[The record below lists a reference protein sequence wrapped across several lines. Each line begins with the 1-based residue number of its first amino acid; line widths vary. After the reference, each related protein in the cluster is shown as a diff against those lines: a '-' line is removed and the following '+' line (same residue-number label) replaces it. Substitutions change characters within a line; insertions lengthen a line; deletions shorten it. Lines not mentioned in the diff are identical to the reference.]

1 MEKSCFEKFMAL
13 DVDKRVIGLEESDDY
28 DDFCIPIGA
37 KIFAGL
43 GVDGVQFCMIDGFD
57 DMFFS
62 ISPYALYNKYVNPLS
77 YHFEDFLGLVLSCKN
92 SNPLEQIYWSNEDDF
107 TAFLE
112 EDMKNLFD
120 GQELALQRIQTE
132 LQITPIPDPF
142 SYVKKI
148 QAEFDY
154 SLIKYSDE
162 FYEVT
167 GLDKEMF

>member
-57 DMFFS
+57 DMVFS

-77 YHFEDFLGLVLSCKN
+77 YHLKIS
-92 SNPLEQIYWSNEDDF
+92 
-107 TAFLE
+107 
-112 EDMKNLFD
+112 
-120 GQELALQRIQTE
+120 LAWCYLARIQI
-132 LQITPIPDPF
+132 LWSKSIGAMRMILPLF
-142 SYVKKI
+142 
-148 QAEFDY
+148 
-154 SLIKYSDE
+154 
-162 FYEVT
+162 
-167 GLDKEMF
+167 